1 MIDKSKIVL
10 KSAWD
15 LLDNVSDDNDNEE
28 YGLYDIYYSIS
39 IKIFDYRMEKG
50 LSQKQLGGILGITQ
64 AMVSKLESG
73 EYNPT
78 VEQLWKVSKKLG
90 WDLSVVL
97 ENNEAKTPQVWDN
110 AEVEV
115 SDDGNNLF
123 KELELS
129 GA

>member
-1 MIDKSKIVL
+1 MDKIIL

-15 LLDNVSDDNDNEE
+15 LLYKVSDDNDKEE

-39 IKIFDYRMEKG
+39 TKIFDYRMEKG
-50 LSQKQLGGILGITQ
+50 LSQKQLAEVLGITQ

-78 VEQLWKVSKKLG
+78 VEQLWKVSRKLG
-90 WDLSVVL
+90 WNLKVVL
-97 ENNEAKTPQVWDN
+97 EDNEANTPQVWDN
-110 AEVEV
+110 VEAEPI
-115 SDDGNNLF
+115 NNNDKLF
-123 KELELS
+123 EGLELM

>member
-1 MIDKSKIVL
+1 MDKIVL

-15 LLDNVSDDNDNEE
+15 LLEKVSDDNDKEE

-39 IKIFDYRMEKG
+39 TKIFDYRMEKG
-50 LSQKQLGGILGITQ
+50 LSQKQLAEILGITQ

-90 WDLSVVL
+90 WNFKVVL
-97 ENNEAKTPQVWDN
+97 EDNEAQTTQVWDDVK
-110 AEVEV
+110 VEE
-115 SDDGNNLF
+115 SNEGNQLF
-123 KELELS
+123 EELELR

>member
-1 MIDKSKIVL
+1 MDKVVL

-15 LLDNVSDDNDNEE
+15 LLEKVSDDNDKEE

-39 IKIFDYRMEKG
+39 TKIFDYRMEKG
-50 LSQKQLGGILGITQ
+50 LSQKQLAEILGITQ

-90 WDLSVVL
+90 WNFKVVL
-97 ENNEAKTPQVWDN
+97 EDNEAKTTQVWDN
-110 AEVEV
+110 VEVEE
-115 SDDGNNLF
+115 SNEGNQLF
-123 KELELS
+123 EELGLI

>member
-1 MIDKSKIVL
+1 MDKIVL

-15 LLDNVSDDNDNEE
+15 LLDKISDDNDKEE
-28 YGLYDIYYSIS
+28 YGLYDIYYYIS
-39 IKIFDYRMEKG
+39 TKIFDYRMEKG
-50 LSQKQLGGILGITQ
+50 LSQKQLAEILGITQ

-90 WDLSVVL
+90 WNFRIVL
-97 ENNEAKTPQVWDN
+97 EDNEAKTPQVWDN
-110 AEVEV
+110 VEVEG
-115 SDDGNNLF
+115 SHDGDNLF
-123 KELELS
+123 EELELR

>member
-1 MIDKSKIVL
+1 MDMVIL

-15 LLDNVSDDNDNEE
+15 LLDKISDDNDKEE

-39 IKIFDYRMEKG
+39 TKIFDYRMEKG
-50 LSQKQLGGILGITQ
+50 LSQKQLAEILGITQ

-90 WDLSVVL
+90 WNFKVVL
-97 ENNEAKTPQVWDN
+97 EDNEANIPQVWDN
-110 AEVEV
+110 VEVEEIND
-115 SDDGNNLF
+115 SNNVF
-123 KELELS
+123 EELELI

>member
-1 MIDKSKIVL
+1 MSKIVL

-15 LLDNVSDDNDNEE
+15 FLNEISDENDKEE

-39 IKIFDYRMEKG
+39 TKIFDYRNEKG
-50 LSQKQLGGILGITQ
+50 LSQKQLAEILGITQ

-90 WDLSVVL
+90 WNLQVVL
-97 ENNEAKTPQVWDN
+97 EDNESNIPQVWDSVQ
-110 AEVEV
+110 VEE
-115 SDDGNNLF
+115 SNESNILF
-123 KELELS
+123 EKLELI

>member
-1 MIDKSKIVL
+1 MDKIVL
-10 KSAWD
+10 KSAWN
-15 LLDNVSDDNDNEE
+15 LLDNVSDDNDKEE

-50 LSQKQLGGILGITQ
+50 LSQKQLGEILGITQ
-64 AMVSKLESG
+64 VMVSKLESG

-90 WDLSVVL
+90 WDFRVVL
-97 ENNEAKTPQVWDN
+97 EDNEAKAPQVWDN
-110 AEVEV
+110 VEVEV
-115 SDDGNNLF
+115 SDNGNNLF
-123 KELELS
+123 KELELR

>member
-1 MIDKSKIVL
+1 MDKIVL

-15 LLDNVSDDNDNEE
+15 LLDKISDDNDKEE

-39 IKIFDYRMEKG
+39 TKIFDYRMEKG
-50 LSQKQLGGILGITQ
+50 LSQKQLAGILGITQ

-90 WDLSVVL
+90 WNLKIVL
-97 ENNEAKTPQVWDN
+97 EDNETKTPQVWDN
-110 AEVEV
+110 VEVEV
-115 SDDGNNLF
+115 SNENDKLLR
-123 KELELS
+123 ELELK

>member
-1 MIDKSKIVL
+1 MDKVIL

-15 LLDNVSDDNDNEE
+15 LLDKITDDNDKEE

-39 IKIFDYRMEKG
+39 TKIFDYRMEKG
-50 LSQKQLGGILGITQ
+50 LSQKQLAEILGITQ

-90 WDLSVVL
+90 WNLKVVL
-97 ENNEAKTPQVWDN
+97 EDNEAKTPQVWDN
-110 AEVEV
+110 VETELV
-115 SDDGNNLF
+115 NNSDNLF
-123 KELELS
+123 EELELI